1 MALPKRR
8 VLKIEVYRLGVVI
21 KKEAFRNAVITNNYA
36 VIGNASFNIRFHS
49 LETPKTE
56 VLENAVA

>member
-36 VIGNASFNIRFHS
+36 VIGNI
-49 LETPKTE
+49 
-56 VLENAVA
+56 